1 MSINTVKSYVGSG
14 WNSRLFSGLVVWVLL
29 GTAFAQYTAV
39 VSDPWDTVFIVLV
52 YGLLYFAYWNQ
63 YGFEVSIP
71 RWVGIAFGGVTV
83 LFLLQVAL
91 GKYGQQSLALLP
103 IYTSGV
109 AVANLFLIPRLVDRR
124 TTFQQIA
131 LFGALLGV
139 GCLLAVSTGY
149 DAAFALLAD
158 DSFGV
163 IHRFVSN
170 IVGVVGV
177 VGAISSL
184 DEVEAS
190 RSPLWIGPLI
200 GNVIFVGI
208 ITSPGVVLILAV
220 GSAVYV
226 LDFVFGRRVVAI
238 LVGGGF
244 VLSTAVV
251 SVVLMLPTSVIER
264 IPRAVETVPGLT
276 AHMRYIAWRGAFSA
290 ILDSHLLWGAGFQT
304 ADFFAQYTL
313 DGRAVGAHNSFLRVF
328 SRAGVVACVL
338 YLILVGGG
346 IVRALRNQVDR
357 LLFAL
362 TVALGVNLF
371 FEGYSFWS
379 TGVHGILLG
388 LVFGYLIDDLT
399 ESEGEHMTTRS
410 ETDSDTPSEA

>member
-1 MSINTVKSYVGSG
+1 MV
-14 WNSRLFSGLVVWVLL
+14 L
-29 GTAFAQYTAV
+29 GTVFAQYTAV

-52 YGLLYFAYWNQ
+52 YVPLYFAYWNQ
-63 YGFEVSIP
+63 YGLTVPIP
-71 RWVGIAFGGVTV
+71 RWVGIAFGGVTA

-91 GKYGQQSLALLP
+91 GKYGQRSLALLP
-103 IYTSGV
+103 IYASGV

-124 TTFQQIA
+124 TAFQQIA

-139 GCLLAVSTGY
+139 SCLIAVSTGY

-158 DSFGV
+158 DKFGV

-184 DEVEAS
+184 DEVVAR

-208 ITSPGVVLILAV
+208 ITSPGVVLILGV
-220 GSAVYV
+220 GVAVYV
-226 LDFVFGRRVVAI
+226 LDFVFGRRVVA
-238 LVGGGF
+238 VVAGSGF
-244 VLSTAVV
+244 VLSTVV
-251 SVVLMLPTSVIER
+251 VTVVLVLPSSIIER

-276 AHMRYIAWRGAFSA
+276 AHMRYIAWRGAFAA
-290 ILDSHLLWGAGFQT
+290 IRDSHLLWGAGFQT

-328 SRAGVVACVL
+328 SRAGVVAFVL
-338 YLILVGGG
+338 YLVLVGGM
-346 IVRALRNQVDR
+346 IVRVLRNQVDR
-357 LLFAL
+357 LLCSL
-362 TVALGVNLF
+362 TVALSVNLF
-371 FEGYSFWS
+371 FESYSFWS

-388 LVFGYLIDDLT
+388 LVFGYLIADLT
-399 ESEGEHMTTRS
+399 ESDGTAITARS
-410 ETDSDTPSEA
+410 ETE